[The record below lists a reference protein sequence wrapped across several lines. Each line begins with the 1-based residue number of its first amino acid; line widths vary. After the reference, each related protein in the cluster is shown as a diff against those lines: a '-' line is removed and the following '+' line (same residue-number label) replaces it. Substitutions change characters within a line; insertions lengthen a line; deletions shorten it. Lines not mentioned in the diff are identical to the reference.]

1 MSINGI
7 GSIGST
13 GIDEYVVSK
22 GAEIRAEQSTGAVQ
36 KSERVNGNNNK
47 ENESVNNEKVTPE
60 KLDEALQNLNSS
72 SEIIQSG
79 LRFEKFE
86 DSGEWVVKVVKI
98 DNGEIIRQFPSEE
111 TLKIV
116 KGIKEMLGAI
126 FDKMV

>member
-13 GIDEYVVSK
+13 GIDEYVLSK
-22 GAEIRAEQSTGAVQ
+22 GAEIRAEHSTAAVQ
-36 KSERVNGNNNK
+36 KNEKMGSNNNK
-47 ENESVNNEKVTPE
+47 ESESVTNEKVTPE
-60 KLDEALQNLNSS
+60 KLDEALKNLNSTA
-72 SEIIQSG
+72 EIVQSG

-98 DNGEIIRQFPSEE
+98 DSGEVIRQYPSEE
-111 TLKIV
+111 TLKIA

-126 FDKMV
+126 FDKIA

>member
-60 KLDEALQNLNSS
+60 KLDEALKNLNSS

-98 DNGEIIRQFPSEE
+98 DNGEVIRQYPSEE

-126 FDKMV
+126 FDKIV

>member
-79 LRFEKFE
+79 TYC
-86 DSGEWVVKVVKI
+86 I
-98 DNGEIIRQFPSEE
+98 
-111 TLKIV
+111 
-116 KGIKEMLGAI
+116 
-126 FDKMV
+126 

>member
-1 MSINGI
+1 M
-7 GSIGST
+7 
-13 GIDEYVVSK
+13 
-22 GAEIRAEQSTGAVQ
+22 
-36 KSERVNGNNNK
+36 NGNNNK

-72 SEIIQSG
+72 SEIIQNG

-86 DSGEWVVKVVKI
+86 DSGEWVVKVVKV
-98 DNGEIIRQFPSEE
+98 DSGEVIRQFPSEE

-126 FDKMV
+126 FDKLV

>member
-22 GAEIRAEQSTGAVQ
+22 GAEIRAEHSTGAVQ
-36 KSERVNGNNNK
+36 KNEKISGNNK

-60 KLDEALQNLNSS
+60 KLDEALQNLNST

-98 DNGEIIRQFPSEE
+98 DNGEVIRQYPSEE
-111 TLKIV
+111 TLKIA

-126 FDKMV
+126 FDKIA